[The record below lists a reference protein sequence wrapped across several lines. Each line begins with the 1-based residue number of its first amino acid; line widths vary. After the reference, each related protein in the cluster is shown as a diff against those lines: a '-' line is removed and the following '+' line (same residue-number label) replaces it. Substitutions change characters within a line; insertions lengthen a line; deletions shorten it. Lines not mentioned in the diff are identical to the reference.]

1 MHYPHYDQNWHTSMC
16 SDLFPLVA
24 VVYVAAT

>member
-1 MHYPHYDQNWHTSMC
+1 MHAT

-24 VVYVAAT
+24 VYRYNTAFICTHA